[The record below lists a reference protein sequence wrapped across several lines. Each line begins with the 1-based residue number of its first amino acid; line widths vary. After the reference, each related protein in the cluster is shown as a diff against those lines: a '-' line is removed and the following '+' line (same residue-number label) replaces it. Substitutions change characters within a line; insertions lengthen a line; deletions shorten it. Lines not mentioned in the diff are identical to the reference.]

1 MNKRKAAARGLFV
14 VLLLSSLTAVR
25 AETNSS
31 KDEKAQLAQMLYDG
45 VRASQLLGSNVVSKT
60 GQHLG
65 KIRNIVL
72 ADDGTVRGFIAEQ
85 TGDGVRPEF
94 MFRLPWKQVVLPI
107 RPGNLVADLDPS
119 HMFGLFPLAK
129 DDHDNRKPDLPV
141 TEIIGDYARLQTGRG
156 YGYVNDVVLT
166 PEGRMLAVLVT
177 RDTAEGGGT
186 FAFSYPG
193 RTGRWSPDWSYYG
206 LAFITSDQANGAG
219 LKVDSRKFKLSG
231 SG

>member
-1 MNKRKAAARGLFV
+1 MNKWKVAVGGMFV
-14 VLLLSSLTAVR
+14 VLLLFSPTAGRAQTGSS
-25 AETNSS
+25 N
-31 KDEKAQLAQMLYDG
+31 DEKAQLAQMLYDG

-60 GQHLG
+60 GEQLG

-72 ADDGTVRGFIAEQ
+72 ADNGTVRGFIAEQ
-85 TGDGVRPEF
+85 IGTSVTPEF
-94 MFRLPWKQVVLPI
+94 MFRLSWEQIVLPL
-107 RPGNLVADLDPS
+107 RPGNVVADLDPS
-119 HMFGLFPLAK
+119 HLFGLFPSAK
-129 DDHDNRKPDLPV
+129 DDHDNRKPDLLV

-186 FAFSYPG
+186 FAFAYPG

-206 LAFITSDQANGAG
+206 LAFITSEQANSAG